1 MGDLLPQTLPVACTL
16 GPAEQGSRRD
26 RWLALGDRALVEQ
39 RATATGA
46 QLLFEAGSATESE
59 LRSLALAE
67 RECCGFATW
76 EVRRGPDA
84 LVLDVD
90 APPDAV
96 PTVWALFELDPGA

>member
-1 MGDLLPQTLPVACTL
+1 MSDLPPQPLPVACTL
-16 GPAEQGSRRD
+16 GPAEQGPRRD
-26 RWLALGDRALVEQ
+26 RWLALGHRALVEK

-46 QLLFEAGSATESE
+46 QLRFEAGSAVESE
-59 LRSLALAE
+59 LRALALAE

-76 EVRRGPDA
+76 EVRREPDA

-96 PTVWALFELDPGA
+96 PAVWSLFELDPTG